1 MGRVADWAQ
10 LQGGR
15 RIALWLALT
24 TAWAGLTLILA
35 AHPERPRGA
44 DAPGRARSA
53 APRGVPTTGPGAP
66 GFGSSADEPA
76 NAPPEIV
83 AALPEARRVAS
94 AFAVAY
100 AAWRYDES
108 PAAAAARIG
117 KYVTPDLAARLAT
130 PDSGGTAGRQMLGQ
144 KGEYATAVAE
154 AVQTQ
159 GLSADGITLLVL
171 VRQDLHTRTGINTR
185 RPSYAVHLVP
195 GPAGPAGAS
204 GGRWLVQDFTP

>member
-10 LQGGR
+10 LQGRR
-15 RIALWLALT
+15 RIALWFALT
-24 TAWAGLTLILA
+24 AGWAGLTLFLA

-44 DAPGRARSA
+44 DGHSRTRAL
-53 APRGVPTTGPGAP
+53 APRGVPTAGPASP

-100 AAWRYDES
+100 ATWRYNES
-108 PAAAAARIG
+108 PDAANARIAR
-117 KYVTPDLAARLAT
+117 YVTPDLAARLAA

-144 KGEYATAVAE
+144 QGEYTTAVAE

-159 GLSADGITLLVL
+159 NLSAGGITLLVL
-171 VRQDLHTRTGINTR
+171 VRQDLHSKGGLQTR

-195 GPAGPAGAS
+195 GPTGS
-204 GGRWLVQDFTP
+204 GWLVQDFTP